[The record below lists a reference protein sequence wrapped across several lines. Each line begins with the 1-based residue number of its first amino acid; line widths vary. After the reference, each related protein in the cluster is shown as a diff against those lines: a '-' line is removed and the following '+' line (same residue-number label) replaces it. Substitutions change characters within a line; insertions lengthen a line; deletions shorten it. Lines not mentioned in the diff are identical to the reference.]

1 MQMFMADP
9 NDSRLPFSM
18 GPGMMGRGFF
28 GQSDDS
34 QRNYQQGPGMMGR
47 GFFGQNND
55 DQSYNQQGPGMMG
68 RGFFGQ
74 NDDSRDYYRQGPGM
88 MGRGFSGNNFNGEP
102 ASIEEAR
109 SAFDAYLLTLANDD
123 LEVDEVMIFDQNAYA
138 VVVEKS
144 TGKGAME
151 LLLDYATGN
160 VYPEISPTICGTL
173 KAGMMTGGRNGAFG
187 CGMGFTTDPD
197 STTINEMTVAEA
209 DARTAAQAYL
219 DANIPGALAADEG
232 MAFYGYYT
240 FDYSQEGKIAACSV
254 STASIPRFG
263 RVPDMASCGRMGTG
277 NNLSG

>member
-1 MQMFMADP
+1 MNKTLRITLIVVAALFGVAILVTSGVVLGRTFAFRNANVYGRF

-28 GQSDDS
+28 GQTDDN

-47 GFFGQNND
+47 GLFGQNND
-55 DQSYNQQGPGMMG
+55 DQRFNQQGPGMMG

-74 NDDSRDYYRQGPGM
+74 NDDSRDFYRQGLGM

-109 SAFDAYLLTLANDD
+109 SAFDAYLTTLANDD

-160 VYPEISPTICGTL
+160 VYPEIGPNHMWNL
-173 KAGMMTGGRNGAFG
+173 KYGMMTGGRNGAFG

-197 STTINEMTVAEA
+197 STT
-209 DARTAAQAYL
+209 
-219 DANIPGALAADEG
+219 
-232 MAFYGYYT
+232 
-240 FDYSQEGKIAACSV
+240 
-254 STASIPRFG
+254 ST
-263 RVPDMASCGRMGTG
+263 
-277 NNLSG
+277 